1 MTYKYL
7 LQKLAKF
14 GITQVARSMCDGY
27 DIVYLARPTQA
38 VFPYAFP
45 QRSIILDAGPDSEID
60 EEIVDAILRWAEKT
74 RGELDPI
81 Q

>member
-45 QRSIILDAGPDSEID
+45 QREY
-60 EEIVDAILRWAEKT
+60 R
-74 RGELDPI
+74 
-81 Q
+81 